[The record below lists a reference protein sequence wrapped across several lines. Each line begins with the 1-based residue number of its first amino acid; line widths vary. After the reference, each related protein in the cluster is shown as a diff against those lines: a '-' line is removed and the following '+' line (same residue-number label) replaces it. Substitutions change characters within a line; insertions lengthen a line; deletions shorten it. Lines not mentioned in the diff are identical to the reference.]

1 MERDNPRQVRYI
13 FYEFC
18 FDDDLNLS
26 NNSLRSFNDH
36 CILSL
41 SPSCQCAFRLLLNS
55 FFSFFFFF
63 SCLFLCSVL
72 NSEREDPT
80 NIYVSMNV

>member
-1 MERDNPRQVRYI
+1 MERENPRQVRYI

-18 FDDDLNLS
+18 FDDDSNLS

-41 SPSCQCAFRLLLNS
+41 SLPLLNVLFRLLLNS
-55 FFSFFFFF
+55 FFLPLFSLSFF
-63 SCLFLCSVL
+63 SCCLFLCSVL
-72 NSEREDPT
+72 NSERE
-80 NIYVSMNV
+80 IYMYL